1 MEWILAGVGA
11 LIIIGL
17 SIYAGR
23 LLFLLQ
29 MQKNRH
35 QQARDKRIESMTTS
49 IQTIA
54 FAMHQQQ
61 CDLSEGVI
69 RICRLLEAM
78 PLDPL
83 PDYQNHYPAVHAL
96 FDKVKNYPTH
106 EQRNALSKKERRA
119 QDKEREQ
126 FESEAESA
134 ILLEA
139 EKLKVFEAK

>member
-54 FAMHQQQ
+54 FAMRSQPYCSKQ
-61 CDLSEGVI
+61 
-69 RICRLLEAM
+69 
-78 PLDPL
+78 
-83 PDYQNHYPAVHAL
+83 
-96 FDKVKNYPTH
+96 KNS
-106 EQRNALSKKERRA
+106 RFLRR
-119 QDKEREQ
+119 
-126 FESEAESA
+126 SN
-134 ILLEA
+134 L
-139 EKLKVFEAK
+139 

>member
-1 MEWILAGVGA
+1 MVWTLAAVGA
-11 LIIIGL
+11 LVIVVL
-17 SIYAGR
+17 SVYAGR

-29 MQKNRH
+29 AQKSRH
-35 QQARDKRIESMTTS
+35 LAAKQKRVDNITES

-61 CDLSEGVI
+61 CDLSEGTI

-83 PDYQNHYPAVHAL
+83 PDFKQEYPAIHSL

-106 EQRNALSKKERRA
+106 EERNALSKAERRG
-119 QDKEREQ
+119 QDKERGQ
-126 FESEAESA
+126 FESELESS
-134 ILLEA
+134 ILHET
-139 EKLKVFEAK
+139 EKLKSFTV